1 MDKKDKVLI
10 DQAKA
15 KKERNNDYFPTVEEL
30 QAIDRFLVNEA
41 KERNLA
47 RLTLRIPEDLKERFE
62 KKAEALGVP
71 MSQVS
76 RKLIEGWLGKSPKKM
91 TV

>member
-47 RLTLRIPEDLKERFE
+47 RLTLRIPEDSKERFE
-62 KKAEALGVP
+62 KKAEALGENSLKV
-71 MSQVS
+71 
-76 RKLIEGWLGKSPKKM
+76 GWGKVLKR
-91 TV
+91 